1 MEENMNGTNITSAE
15 AARLLGVSERRVV
28 ALIHSGDLE
37 AQKFGRSWAVSEES
51 VRSRLA
57 NGTMSGRPPYGQKKR
72 DLIQTYTLMN
82 KNDAVLHFVFDS
94 ESKRVVKIE
103 ADEQVIASPIGACR
117 GIGKPTAAQLT
128 SWITD
133 RYIPENRIGLREILA
148 KTGCKDPAELL
159 FQTFGQNLTDQ
170 YWFRPEGSNLD
181 WNEIN
186 YFHNPYVGNVNEKGP
201 GSGTPG
207 MLPKW
212 WEQRDGKNFLIKGS
226 GQGEREPF
234 VELLASR
241 LYKRLLEPQD
251 FVTYSIEKYEGK
263 PHSVCEN
270 FITEHTQLVPLRE
283 VMSCFRRPQSE
294 PYNYAEYIEVCNE
307 LGVADIERQL
317 AKMIVCD
324 FLTANIDRHDMNL
337 GLIRDS
343 ETLQF
348 VGVAPLFDNGRG
360 FYYSAQRESDFGS
373 RPFFHTSHPFSEYP
387 SSQLALVHDYSWFDA
402 RKLDGFEDE
411 IVEILSKNELLP
423 TWFPRAAAKQ
433 FEIQLER
440 VIEAQEEHAR

>member
-1 MEENMNGTNITSAE
+1 
-15 AARLLGVSERRVV
+15 
-28 ALIHSGDLE
+28 
-37 AQKFGRSWAVSEES
+37 
-51 VRSRLA
+51 
-57 NGTMSGRPPYGQKKR
+57 
-72 DLIQTYTLMN
+72 MN
-82 KNDAVLHFVFDS
+82 KNDAILHFVFDN
-94 ESKRVVKIE
+94 ESKRVVKVE
-103 ADEQVIASPIGACR
+103 TDEHVIASPVGACR
-117 GIGKPTAAQLT
+117 GIGKPTTAQLT

-133 RYIPENRIGLREILA
+133 RYIPETRIGLREILA

-170 YWFRPEGSNLD
+170 YWFRPEGSDLD

-234 VELLASR
+234 AELLASR

-251 FVTYSIEKYEGK
+251 FVAYSIEEYEGK

-283 VMSCFRRPQSE
+283 VMSCFRRPQYE
-294 PYNYAEYIEVCNE
+294 PYNYAEYVEVCNE

-348 VGVAPLFDNGRG
+348 VGAAPLFDNGRG
-360 FYYSAQRESDFGS
+360 FYCSAQRESDFGS

-387 SSQLALVHDYSWFDA
+387 SSQLALVRDYSWFDA

-411 IVEILSKNELLP
+411 IVETLSRNELLP
-423 TWFPRAAAKQ
+423 AWFPRAAAKQ

-440 VIEAQEEHAR
+440 VIEAQEEHDR

>member
-1 MEENMNGTNITSAE
+1 MDGTNITSAE

-51 VRSRLA
+51 VRYRLA
-57 NGTMSGRPPYGQKKR
+57 NGAMSGRPPYGQKKR
-72 DLIQTYTLMN
+72 DLIQSYTLMN

-94 ESKRVVKIE
+94 ESKRVVKAE
-103 ADEQVIASPIGACR
+103 ADEHVAASPIGACR
-117 GIGKPTAAQLT
+117 GIGNPTVTQLT

-133 RYIPENRIGLREILA
+133 RYIPENRIGLRKILA
-148 KTGCKDPAELL
+148 KTGCKDPSELL

-170 YWFRPEGSNLD
+170 YWFKPEGSNLN

-186 YFHNPYVGNVNEKGP
+186 YFHNPYVGNANEKGP

-212 WEQRDGKNFLIKGS
+212 WEQRRGKNFLIKGS
-226 GQGEREPF
+226 GHGEREPF
-234 VELLASR
+234 AELLASR
-241 LYKRLLEPQD
+241 LYARILEPQD
-251 FVTYSIEKYEGK
+251 FAAYSIEKHEGK

-270 FITEHTQLVPLRE
+270 FITDHTQLVPLRE
-283 VMSCFRRPQSE
+283 VMSCFSKPQNE
-294 PYNYAEYIEVCNE
+294 PYDYAEYVEICKELEVS
-307 LGVADIERQL
+307 DIEQQL

-324 FLTANIDRHDMNL
+324 FLMANIDRHDMNL
-337 GLIRDS
+337 GLVRDS

-348 VGVAPLFDNGRG
+348 VGTAPLFDNGRG
-360 FYYSAQRESDFGS
+360 FFYSAQRETDFGS

-402 RKLDGFEDE
+402 RKLDGFGDE
-411 IVEILSKNELLP
+411 IIEILSKNTLLP
-423 TWFPRAAAKQ
+423 TWFPQAAAKQ
-433 FEIQLER
+433 FEIQLNR
-440 VIEAQEEHAR
+440 VIEAQEEHER